1 MSVATSNQ
9 MNQHFEEFRS
19 EKNCDDETDEW
30 KICRVCTD
38 KATGYHFNAMTCEG
52 CKGFFRRAIKGS
64 KKFACAYEKS
74 CPVQKAN
81 RRHCSACRFEK
92 CLEVGMKKECIMT
105 EAQIVKKVRLNF
117 NSLATWES
125 RAKNQLTNKMSQVK
139 N

>member
-52 CKGFFRRAIKGS
+52 CKGFFRRS
-64 KKFACAYEKS
+64 
-74 CPVQKAN
+74 V
-81 RRHCSACRFEK
+81 RRSHVYTCRFNRCCEIDK
-92 CLEVGMKKECIMT
+92 G
-105 EAQIVKKVRLNF
+105 
-117 NSLATWES
+117 
-125 RAKNQLTNKMSQVK
+125 NK
-139 N
+139 